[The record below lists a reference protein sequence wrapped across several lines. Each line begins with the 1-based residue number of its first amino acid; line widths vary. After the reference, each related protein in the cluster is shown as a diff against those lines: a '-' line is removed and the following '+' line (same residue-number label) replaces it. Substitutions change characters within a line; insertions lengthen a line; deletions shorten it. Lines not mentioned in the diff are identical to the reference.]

1 MSFFRSTI
9 FRNRRGNNNNSGPPD
24 EDRDSQ
30 HENKGHLAMRGGSKE
45 LGTPAPGE
53 HPEDIEQNIN
63 AVQSFLATR
72 LAMKCYS
79 CASNITESFS
89 VRDWIRRWSE
99 GAKGNPA
106 KGCYL
111 CAATCSSCRT
121 LTCLG
126 CSNKVRNSK
135 NPHEIEGYYMDWCCR
150 DGRLFGIWL
159 LLARYDR
166 IEIRWQASSSVTE
179 NKQPPARNSHGPS
192 QRKTQDARG
201 IGYADD
207 SMRRYSPFTAFFQDA
222 SGLPPVY
229 SNRPLQFHGSD
240 EKEDEFVAKVFD
252 FVSRM
257 IPGPMSKNIP
267 PELHAML
274 QLGLLL
280 DKVADLLRNDS
291 LDDVTKRSHVYKA
304 AFGLVSKLS
313 SHPELID
320 LVKCARYHKQ
330 QTPGL
335 EILSSSKSQQHDSP
349 SLILGE
355 KIASVGERLKQLA
368 RQSKIVLES
377 AESQDLNTRSG
388 EDLLLCCE
396 SILSL
401 YSVISADQEDTGM
414 RTRASPQEKW
424 EAFHQEHGVSRDE
437 GVFDRT
443 HAYYSKAI
451 SMTYSSP
458 GRIKRMV
465 TEVANM
471 STSLPIGIF
480 VKVSESRP
488 DVMKCLIMGPPDS
501 PYGYA
506 LFDFDLICPPAYP
519 NQPPQVHCRTAVG
532 KTINPNL
539 HPDGKVCLSLLGTWR
554 DGDAAA
560 QWQPGKSTIL
570 SVLISIQAM
579 IFTEDPWRN
588 EPAYTSAVGTMA
600 DIRARRYVEK
610 IQPQI
615 VTAGMLNW
623 LTQPRHRYG
632 IWQKE
637 IRAHFKYN
645 KANILAKVDKWAN
658 ENPVLR
664 FRGIVQELKLA
675 IEDINRR

>member
-9 FRNRRGNNNNSGPPD
+9 FRHRRGNNNNSGPPD

-72 LAMKCYS
+72 LAMKCHS

-126 CSNKVRNSK
+126 CGNKVRNSK

-166 IEIRWQASSSVTE
+166 IEIRWQASS
-179 NKQPPARNSHGPS
+179 
-192 QRKTQDARG
+192 
-201 IGYADD
+201 
-207 SMRRYSPFTAFFQDA
+207 
-222 SGLPPVY
+222 
-229 SNRPLQFHGSD
+229 
-240 EKEDEFVAKVFD
+240 
-252 FVSRM
+252 
-257 IPGPMSKNIP
+257 
-267 PELHAML
+267 
-274 QLGLLL
+274 
-280 DKVADLLRNDS
+280 
-291 LDDVTKRSHVYKA
+291 
-304 AFGLVSKLS
+304 
-313 SHPELID
+313 
-320 LVKCARYHKQ
+320 YHKQ

-424 EAFHQEHGVSRDE
+424 EAFHQERGVSRDE

-539 HPDGKVCLSLLGTWR
+539 HPDGKAVCLSLLGTWR

>member
-1 MSFFRSTI
+1 MSYFRSTI
-9 FRNRRGNNNNSGPPD
+9 FRHRRGNNNGSPD
-24 EDRDSQ
+24 DEGRDNP
-30 HENKGHLAMRGGSKE
+30 HENQRR
-45 LGTPAPGE
+45 
-53 HPEDIEQNIN
+53 
-63 AVQSFLATR
+63 LATEGG
-72 LAMKCYS
+72 K
-79 CASNITESFS
+79 NFF

-99 GAKGNPA
+99 GARGNPA
-106 KGCYL
+106 KGCYF
-111 CAATCSSCRT
+111 ATPRIPMRSKGIT
-121 LTCLG
+121 WPGVVMMGGCLG
-126 CSNKVRNSK
+126 YGFCWQDMTGLRYASRHPRQQQRINS
-135 NPHEIEGYYMDWCCR
+135 PQPEIYLRPEPTKDTGCQRDW
-150 DGRLFGIWL
+150 F
-159 LLARYDR
+159 Y
-166 IEIRWQASSSVTE
+166 
-179 NKQPPARNSHGPS
+179 
-192 QRKTQDARG
+192 
-201 IGYADD
+201 
-207 SMRRYSPFTAFFQDA
+207 
-222 SGLPPVY
+222 
-229 SNRPLQFHGSD
+229 GSD
-240 EKEDEFVAKVFD
+240 EKEDEFAAKVFD

-257 IPGPMSKNIP
+257 IPGPTSKNLP
-267 PELHAML
+267 SELHAML

-291 LDDVTKRSHVYKA
+291 LDDVMKRSHVYKA

-320 LVKCARYHKQ
+320 LAKCARYRKQ

-335 EILSSSKSQQHDSP
+335 EILSSSKPQQYDSSP
-349 SLILGE
+349 LILGE

-396 SILSL
+396 SVLSL
-401 YSVISADQEDTGM
+401 YSVISADQEGTGM
-414 RTRASPQEKW
+414 RTTVSPQEKW

-451 SMTYSSP
+451 SMTYSNP

-506 LFDFDLICPPAYP
+506 LFEFDLICPPAYP
-519 NQPPQVHCRTAVG
+519 NG
-532 KTINPNL
+532 KA
-539 HPDGKVCLSLLGTWR
+539 VCLSLHGTWR

-588 EPAYTSAVGTMA
+588 EPAYTSAGGT
-600 DIRARRYVEK
+600 I
-610 IQPQI
+610 
-615 VTAGMLNW
+615 
-623 LTQPRHRYG
+623 YG
-632 IWQKE
+632 IWQNE
-637 IRAHFKYN
+637 VRAHFRYN

-658 ENPVLR
+658 ENPVLK

>member
-9 FRNRRGNNNNSGPPD
+9 FRHRRGNNNNSGPPD
-24 EDRDSQ
+24 DEGRDAP
-30 HENKGHLAMRGGSKE
+30 HENQHHRATGSKE
-45 LGTPAPGE
+45 LGLPALEE
-53 HPEDIEQNIN
+53 HPEDIKQSIN
-63 AVQSFLATR
+63 AVQSFLAAR
-72 LAMKCYS
+72 LAIKCHS
-79 CASNITESFS
+79 CASNITENFS
-89 VRDWIRRWSE
+89 VRNWIRRWSE
-99 GAKGNPA
+99 GSKGNPA

-111 CAATCSSCRT
+111 CAATCPSCRA

-126 CSNKVRNSK
+126 CGNKVCNSK
-135 NPHEIEGYYMDWCCR
+135 NPHEIEGYYMDWCC
-150 DGRLFGIWL
+150 DNGRLFGIWL

-166 IEIRWQASSSVTE
+166 VEIRWQASSSVTQ

-201 IGYADD
+201 IGYADG
-207 SMRRYSPFTAFFQDA
+207 SMGRYSPFTDFFHDG
-222 SGLPPVY
+222 SGFQPLY
-229 SNRPLQFHGSD
+229 SNRPLRFHGSD

-252 FVSRM
+252 FVGQM
-257 IPGPMSKNIP
+257 IPGSMSKNLP
-267 PELHAML
+267 SELHAML

-291 LDDVTKRSHVYKA
+291 LDDVTKRSDVYKA

-320 LVKCARYHKQ
+320 LAKCARYHKQ

-335 EILSSSKSQQHDSP
+335 EILSSSKPQQYDSP
-349 SLILGE
+349 PLILGE

-368 RQSKIVLES
+368 RQSKVVLDS

-401 YSVISADQEDTGM
+401 YSVISAGQEGTRM

-451 SMTYSSP
+451 TMTYSSP

-506 LFDFDLICPPAYP
+506 LFE
-519 NQPPQVHCRTAVG
+519 TAIG

-600 DIRARRYVEK
+600 DIRARRYIEK

-632 IWQKE
+632 IWQKV

-658 ENPVLR
+658 ENPVLK